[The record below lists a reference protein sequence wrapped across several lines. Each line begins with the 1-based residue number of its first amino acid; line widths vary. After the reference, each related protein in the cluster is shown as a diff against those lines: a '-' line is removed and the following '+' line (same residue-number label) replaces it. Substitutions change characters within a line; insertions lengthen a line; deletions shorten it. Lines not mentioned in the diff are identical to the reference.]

1 MLMQRFMGKLRR
13 QQAGRREDENKGKN
27 ESTSILRP
35 STIVPFSFSRARS
48 ASVLV
53 SKVTNPKP

>member
-1 MLMQRFMGKLRR
+1 MRSASRKG
-13 QQAGRREDENKGKN
+13 GRREGEK

-35 STIVPFSFSRARS
+35 STIVPFSFSRAWS

-53 SKVTNPKP
+53 SKVTKPKPCGRME